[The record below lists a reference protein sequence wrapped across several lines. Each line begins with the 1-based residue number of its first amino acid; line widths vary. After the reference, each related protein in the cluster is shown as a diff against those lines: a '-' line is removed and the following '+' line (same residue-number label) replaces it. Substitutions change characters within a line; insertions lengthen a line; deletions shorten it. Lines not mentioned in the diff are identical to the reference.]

1 MRAIRTRHEGA
12 GSRVRPDHR
21 EDPVEL
27 CGVDR
32 REDGRPWHPLG
43 HRVPSTGYGA
53 SRKIAG
59 QPLCA
64 YTMTAKT
71 IASNS
76 RCTTST

>member
-1 MRAIRTRHEGA
+1 MRLVAHIRDEREDTVELRG
-12 GSRVRPDHR
+12 VDHR
-21 EDPVEL
+21 EDG
-27 CGVDR
+27 C
-32 REDGRPWHPLG
+32 PWHPLDRRG
-43 HRVPSTGYGA
+43 QSIAYGA

-59 QPLCA
+59 QPLWA